1 MATPKLPT
9 RLTAKLNIDHPIMLA
24 GMAPAAG
31 PDLVAAVSNAGGIG
45 TLGAIALN
53 PVGLRRTI
61 RETRAM
67 LKPGAKLGVDL
78 LLPMVGGNARATNKD
93 YTMGALDQLID
104 VMIEEKVDL
113 FVCAVGVPPKYV
125 VDRLHDAGIIV
136 MNMIGDVKHVK
147 ACAAA
152 GVDIIGAQGTEAG
165 GHTGEI
171 STLVLVPQVVDAA
184 RPHGILVVGAG
195 GIWDGRGVAAC
206 LALGADGVWVGSR
219 FLVTPEANVPDAY
232 KQSLISAQ
240 SGETMRSAVYTGR
253 PVRVLTNKCA
263 APILAQR
270 SRRHAA
276 AGFAQA
282 RLRSFAG
289 TRTST
294 RRRSWRSR
302 RRC

>member
-1 MATPKLPT
+1 MANPKLPT
-9 RLTAKLNIDHPIMLA
+9 RLTAKLGIDHPIMLA

-61 RETRAM
+61 QETRAK

-93 YTMGALDQLID
+93 YTQGALDQLID
-104 VMIEEKVDL
+104 VMVEEKVDL

-125 VDRLHDAGIIV
+125 VDRLHDAGIPV
-136 MNMIGDVKHVK
+136 MNMIGDPKHVK

-171 STLVLVPQVVDAA
+171 STLVLIPQVVDAA
-184 RPHGILVVGAG
+184 REHGMLVVGAG

-232 KQSLISAQ
+232 KQALISAQ

-263 APILAQR
+263 APGRVRATRPQLSSGR
-270 SRRHAA
+270 
-276 AGFAQA
+276 A
-282 RLRSFAG
+282 RFAG